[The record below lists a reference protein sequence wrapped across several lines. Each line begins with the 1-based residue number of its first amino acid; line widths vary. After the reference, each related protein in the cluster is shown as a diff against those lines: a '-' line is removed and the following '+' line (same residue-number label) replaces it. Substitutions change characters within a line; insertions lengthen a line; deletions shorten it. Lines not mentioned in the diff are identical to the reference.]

1 MEIQKL
7 ISLGSISLNKD
18 FWGKKTCF
26 SLSFYFFSL
35 LSSMAHFIKRSLTT
49 CVEKPATIKKSLPMF
64 DFFAVSKP
72 KASYTLSNG
81 ATGFAKRR
89 QTTPCIQMPYH
100 VQVGEDAYFKRS
112 DAIGVADGIGG
123 WSNTAGIFRIKKNFT
138 LYLYIYQEQT
148 QHCIQAN

>member
-1 MEIQKL
+1 
-7 ISLGSISLNKD
+7 
-18 FWGKKTCF
+18 
-26 SLSFYFFSL
+26 
-35 LSSMAHFIKRSLTT
+35 MAHFIKRSLTT

-123 WSNTAGIFRIKKNFT
+123 WSNTAGIFRIKKILLFT
-138 LYLYIYQEQT
+138 YIFIRSKLSTVFKPIDALRQLGNE
-148 QHCIQAN
+148 